1 MQENDGNLALSLSC
15 HFQLTVHKERF
26 MRTLRFALAAAS
38 VVAACFASPAFA
50 SVTAPVSGVEYTTL
64 AAPQAVPA
72 GKKVEVIEFFMY
84 HCPHCNALEPQM
96 AEWVKKQGDN
106 IILKRMHIP
115 STGPADPEAHLYLTL
130 EAMGKLPEM
139 HAKVFRAIHV
149 ERVRLNSDE
158 AVLNWVTKN
167 GLDRAKFLDAWN
179 SFGVQTKLKRLG
191 AAITAYKVEF
201 APVLVIDGKYM
212 TAPSMVAVSDK
223 TRDEQQLFRSTL
235 QVADFLVA
243 KAAKTK

>member
-1 MQENDGNLALSLSC
+1 MRSLRS
-15 HFQLTVHKERF
+15 V
-26 MRTLRFALAAAS
+26 RFALATAAV
-38 VVAACFASPAFA
+38 VVASCFASPAFA

-84 HCPHCNALEPQM
+84 HCPHCNSLEPQLS
-96 AEWVKKQGDN
+96 EWVKKQGDN
-106 IILKRMHIP
+106 IILKRVHFP
-115 STGPADPEAHLYLTL
+115 ASGPNDPEAHLYLTL

-158 AVLNWVTKN
+158 AVVAWVTKS
-167 GLDRAKFLDAWN
+167 GVDKAKFLEAWN
-179 SFGVQTKLKRLG
+179 SFGVQTKMKRLG
-191 AAITAYKVEF
+191 AMIKAYKVEF

-212 TAPSMVAVSDK
+212 TAPSLVAASEK
-223 TRDEQQLFRSTL
+223 SRDEQQLFRSTL

>member
-1 MQENDGNLALSLSC
+1 MRNLRSMLS
-15 HFQLTVHKERF
+15 
-26 MRTLRFALAAAS
+26 MRSALATAS
-38 VVAACFASPAFA
+38 IVVASCFASTAYA
-50 SVTAPVSGVEYTTL
+50 SVTAPTSGVEYTTL
-64 AAPQAVPA
+64 AAPQPVPA

-84 HCPHCNALEPQM
+84 HCPHCNSLEPQL

-106 IILKRMHIP
+106 IILKRVHFP
-115 STGPADPEAHLYLTL
+115 ASGPNDPEAHLYLTL

-139 HAKVFRAIHV
+139 HSKVFRAIHV

-158 AVLNWVTKN
+158 AVLNWVTKA

-179 SFGVQTKLKRLG
+179 SFGVQTKMKRASAL
-191 AAITAYKVEF
+191 ISAYKVEF

-212 TAPSMVAVSDK
+212 TAPSLVANSDK
-223 TRDEQQLFRSTL
+223 TRDEQALFRSTL

>member
-1 MQENDGNLALSLSC
+1 
-15 HFQLTVHKERF
+15 
-26 MRTLRFALAAAS
+26 MRKLRFALAAAS
-38 VVAACFASPAFA
+38 VVVASCFASPAFA

-64 AAPQAVPA
+64 AAPQSVPA

-106 IILKRMHIP
+106 IVLKRMHIP
-115 STGPADPEAHLYLTL
+115 ATGPNDPEAHLYLTL

-158 AVLNWVTKN
+158 AVLNWATKS

-191 AAITAYKVEF
+191 PTISAYKVEF

-212 TAPSMVAVSDK
+212 TAPSMVAASDK

>member
-1 MQENDGNLALSLSC
+1 
-15 HFQLTVHKERF
+15 
-26 MRTLRFALAAAS
+26 MRNLRFALAAATLALG
-38 VVAACFASPAFA
+38 VAASPAFA

-84 HCPHCNALEPQM
+84 HCPHCNALEPQLS
-96 AEWVKKQGDN
+96 EWVKKQGDN
-106 IILKRMHIP
+106 IVMKRVHFP
-115 STGPADPEAHLYLTL
+115 SSGPNDPEAHLYLTL
-130 EAMGKLPEM
+130 EAMGKLPEF
-139 HAKVFRAIHV
+139 HAKVFRAVHV

-158 AVLNWVTKN
+158 AVLNWAVKS

-179 SFGVQTKLKRLG
+179 SFGVQTKLKRLS
-191 AAITAYKVEF
+191 AMISSYKVEF

-212 TAPSMVAVSDK
+212 TAPSMVATSDK

>member
-1 MQENDGNLALSLSC
+1 
-15 HFQLTVHKERF
+15 
-26 MRTLRFALAAAS
+26 MRNLRFALAAATLALG
-38 VVAACFASPAFA
+38 VAASPAFA
-50 SVTAPVSGVEYTTL
+50 SVTAPVSGVEYNTL

-84 HCPHCNALEPQM
+84 HCPHCNALEPQLS
-96 AEWVKKQGDN
+96 EWVKKQGDN
-106 IILKRMHIP
+106 IVLKRVHFP
-115 STGPADPEAHLYLTL
+115 ASGPNDPEAHLYLTL

-158 AVLNWVTKN
+158 AILAWATKN
-167 GLDRAKFLDAWN
+167 GLDRTKFLDAWN
-179 SFGVQTKLKRLG
+179 SFGVQTKMKRLG
-191 AAITAYKVEF
+191 AQISAYKVEF

-212 TAPSMVAVSDK
+212 TAPSMVAASDK

>member
-1 MQENDGNLALSLSC
+1 
-15 HFQLTVHKERF
+15 
-26 MRTLRFALAAAS
+26 MRNLRFALAAATLALG
-38 VVAACFASPAFA
+38 VAASPAFA
-50 SVTAPVSGVEYTTL
+50 SVTAPVSGTEYTTL

-84 HCPHCNALEPQM
+84 HCPHCNSLEPQLS
-96 AEWVKKQGDN
+96 EWVKKQGDN
-106 IILKRMHIP
+106 IVLKRVHFP
-115 STGPADPEAHLYLTL
+115 ASGPNDPEAHLYLTL
-130 EAMGKLPEM
+130 EAMGKLPEF
-139 HAKVFRAIHV
+139 HTKVFRAIHV

-158 AVLNWVTKN
+158 AVLNWAVKS

-179 SFGVQTKLKRLG
+179 SFGVKTKMSRLS
-191 AAITAYKVEF
+191 AMIAAYKVEF
-201 APVLVIDGKYM
+201 APVLIIDGKYM
-212 TAPSMVAVSDK
+212 TAPSLVANSDK